1 MALLI
6 LPLKRGGRSLKQE
19 MLISV
24 CFLQYESAMERIQ
37 KSKLSHYKKTME
49 VSKEVLCRFLDANWL
64 QFETGWNL
72 YHTYLYLKKGQ
83 ECVSVQ
89 VCVRESVIPAM
100 RRKLIFPT
108 TPAEESPKQILRKF
122 MWNEQCS
129 RSNRISFFLGKDTYR
144 SKCDFSVRVNT
155 ILKTVRESCKQEETS
170 PAG

>member
-1 MALLI
+1 M
-6 LPLKRGGRSLKQE
+6 
-19 MLISV
+19 
-24 CFLQYESAMERIQ
+24 
-37 KSKLSHYKKTME
+37 
-49 VSKEVLCRFLDANWL
+49 
-64 QFETGWNL
+64 
-72 YHTYLYLKKGQ
+72 
-83 ECVSVQ
+83 SVQ